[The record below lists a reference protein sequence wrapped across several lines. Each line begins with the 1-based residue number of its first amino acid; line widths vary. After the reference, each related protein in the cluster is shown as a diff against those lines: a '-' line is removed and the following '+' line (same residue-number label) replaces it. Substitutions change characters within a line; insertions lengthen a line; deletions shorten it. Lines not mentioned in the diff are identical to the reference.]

1 MKAVADKDKDSMLN
15 EYVRYDDGVPLGK
28 RNDWTK
34 SYIDNK
40 INYKKGGE
48 LNPLTIY
55 SNYINGNYNNTEL
68 ENKAIKIYDKLNR
81 IHYKDAKA
89 LGMSPANYILSHVM
103 AKA

>member
-1 MKAVADKDKDSMLN
+1 MKAVADKDKDLMLK

-34 SYIDNK
+34 SYINSK

-48 LNPLTIY
+48 PNPLTIY
-55 SNYINGNYNNTEL
+55 SNYINGDYDGTDL

-81 IHYKDAKA
+81 IHYRDAKS
-89 LGMSPANYILSHVM
+89 LGMSPVNYILTHVV